1 MVRAYERRVPF
12 PTNGVIGAPRLEQ
25 RAPWKSYFFD
35 LRPTEERNMKERLLT
50 TTAIGLMLGTA
61 AFAQSPNEQPKN
73 NPPPTAQ
80 NQTNSNSAAPQ
91 STTSSPSS
99 TPSAQNIQSTPSGA
113 PKSATTTSQS
123 APNTT
128 GNNDSSRSQA
138 QSNQASPPSQGRTDN
153 NAGTAPSQAQSAQP
167 SNAPTQ
173 AQTNTAPPANSNQ
186 TQSSPTGTN
195 TNTNAGTQPSTNTA
209 AQPSTNQTNTAAQP
223 SNNQTNTAAQ
233 PSNTQTNTAQ
243 TGSSNVRVSA
253 SLNESQRTRVG
264 ESIARLNVAPLN
276 NVNFSLSVGTVVPRD
291 VRFQPLPSDIV
302 EVMPQ
307 YRGYNFFV
315 VRDEI
320 VIVEPASYKIVDV
333 LPRTGRSTAA
343 APAPRK
349 TTFSDRDREVIRKH
363 ARSSRTE
370 QHTTGSATSTRVRV
384 GERLPE
390 SVEIR
395 SFPDEVYRESPALR
409 EYRYIERDNR
419 TYVVEPRERTIIEEI
434 E

>member
-1 MVRAYERRVPF
+1 
-12 PTNGVIGAPRLEQ
+12 
-25 RAPWKSYFFD
+25 
-35 LRPTEERNMKERLLT
+35 MKERLLI

-61 AFAQSPNEQPKN
+61 AFAQSPSEQPKN
-73 NPPPTAQ
+73 NPPPAAQ
-80 NQTNSNSAAPQ
+80 NQTNSNSSARAASS
-91 STTSSPSS
+91 STASSPSL
-99 TPSAQNIQSTPSGA
+99 TPSAQNTQSTPSGA

-128 GNNDSSRSQA
+128 GNSDPSRSQA
-138 QSNQASPPSQGRTDN
+138 QSNQASQPSQGRTDN

-167 SNAPTQ
+167 SNSPTQ
-173 AQTNTAPPANSNQ
+173 AQTNTAPPANNQ
-186 TQSSPTGTN
+186 SQASPTGTN
-195 TNTNAGTQPSTNTA
+195 ANTNTG
-209 AQPSTNQTNTAAQP
+209 AQPSTNTAAQP

-233 PSNTQTNTAQ
+233 PSNNQTNTAQ
-243 TGSSNVRVSA
+243 SPSSNIRVSA
-253 SLNESQRTRVG
+253 NLNESQRTRVT

-291 VRFQPLPSDIV
+291 VRFQPLPPDIV

-307 YRGYNFFV
+307 YRGYSFLV

-320 VIVEPASYKIVDV
+320 VIVEPATYKIVDV

-343 APAPRK
+343 APAPHR

-363 ARSSRTE
+363 ARSSRIE
-370 QHTTGSATSTRVRV
+370 QRTTGSSTSTRVKV
-384 GERLPE
+384 GERLPD

-395 SFPDEVYRESPALR
+395 SFPDEVYRESPSLR